1 VNYRKLNQR
10 IGVYKAEI
18 RLPFFMPL
26 NRKMKPTLRWLL
38 PSLMVFCCCWNPF
51 APKLVQNLES
61 SDLVLTDQ
69 RSPDEVLQ
77 NFKVAYTFRDSL
89 LYSDLLDTAF
99 LFVYFDPS
107 EGTSGRFVSWERETD
122 LRTTGRLLRHFQIVE
137 LVWKTTFYEW
147 KDQQTGEISK
157 EFDLTLMTD
166 ESSYRLSGRAFFS
179 FRKCADDKW
188 RITRW
193 KDESDV

>member
-1 VNYRKLNQR
+1 
-10 IGVYKAEI
+10 
-18 RLPFFMPL
+18 MPL
-26 NRKMKPTLRWLL
+26 NQKMKATLHWLL
-38 PSLMVFCCCWNPF
+38 PSLMVLCCCLNPF

-99 LFVYFDPS
+99 LFVYFDPN

-122 LRTTGRLLRHFQIVE
+122 LQTTGRLLRYFQIVE
-137 LVWKTTFYEW
+137 LVWKTTFYDTVW
-147 KDQQTGEISK
+147 KDQKTGEISK

-166 ESSYRLSGRAFFS
+166 ESSYRLSGRAIFS

-193 KDESDV
+193 KDESDI